1 MVSETL
7 SDKKELLVCFHIL
20 PLIGIMRDA
29 LCQLRVNL
37 ACCTFACLFYLGQAE
52 ESSQGHTGA
61 QGQLGNTDV
70 DSLTVTVGDKLCWHK
85 AIRHGCLNFS
95 GKHLSNCVS
104 LYPITFWSLLQSK
117 GGFMYTELMGENTIL

>member
-104 LYPITFWSLLQSK
+104 LYPITSGHCCNPKEGLCIQS
-117 GGFMYTELMGENTIL
+117 